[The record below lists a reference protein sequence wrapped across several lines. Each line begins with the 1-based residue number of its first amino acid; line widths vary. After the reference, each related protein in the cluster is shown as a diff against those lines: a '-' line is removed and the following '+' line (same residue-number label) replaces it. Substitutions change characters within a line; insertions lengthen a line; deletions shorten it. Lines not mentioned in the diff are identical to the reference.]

1 MTEDFLYWLDQISPS
16 HRSWVGDK
24 AFYLGMLAQR
34 GYAQPPGFVISA
46 SVFQEFLAQ
55 IQWADPLFADLPNSS
70 LHIDV
75 DNPRQ
80 LRMVAQQLRQ
90 AIQATPLPTTWL
102 AQIEQ
107 SIQPWRS
114 SAVILRPSIALPMV
128 SDPTV
133 SFRTTGLLTAEA
145 CWAEP
150 DAIAHSLR
158 RVWASLFQAKSLLYW
173 QRLGIQL
180 QQIHLA
186 ILVQPLQSVIASGD
200 AQLQEQQLE
209 IRATWGLG
217 KALVNGEIIPD
228 RIQISLSTSKQSQQ
242 LGSKS
247 YAYRIPA
254 ATDTIA
260 PLPIQ
265 TCSCYE
271 IYPLNPTQQ
280 SQPVL
285 NADQIQQIA
294 ALVQQV
300 ANEVGALITL
310 EWIYAEA
317 PPDQPTLQITQVIL
331 QLSSRSQ
338 LALNPSNE
346 TDSLELRTSLPP
358 VPVETT
364 LTPSADL
371 LSGSSFD
378 RGLQPNSPTP
388 DSASATR
395 AAPSESSPNSPFS
408 NAPPLLTGLAASPGQ
423 VTAVAWVMPSVL
435 PPATEMPARVIFVAS
450 SITPDVLPLIKQVVG
465 IVTEQGGMT
474 SHGAILA
481 RELGIPA
488 VTGVRNAT
496 QYIRSGE
503 RLWLDGNQGEVQR
516 IGLHRSGTEVQP
528 QRIDAQR
535 TDSHDSQPAAF
546 QPAAAPSPL
555 INPPIA
561 TQLFVTLSQ
570 PDAIARVA
578 HLPVDGVGLVRSEL
592 MLLEV
597 LEQRHPQ
604 IWIEQGQQAELVDRI
619 ARQMH
624 RFVEAFFPRP
634 VYYRSADWRSHE
646 FSYLQGMITV
656 AEPNPMLGL
665 RGTLSYQYHP
675 AWFEVELAALRHI
688 QQNGYSNLHL
698 ILPFVRTVEEFRF
711 CRQQVER
718 MGLFQQPQFQLWI
731 MAEVPS
737 VLLLLPDYIAA
748 GVQGI
753 AIGSNDLTQLL
764 LGIDRDQPAL
774 ANVFNANH
782 PAVIRAIHQLIHMA
796 RTAQIPCSICGLA
809 AKPSLDLINLLVQW
823 GITAI
828 SVEPGE
834 VEQTYGAIVRAER
847 QLLIAAARQWAGSD
861 E

>member
-1 MTEDFLYWLDQISPS
+1 
-16 HRSWVGDK
+16 
-24 AFYLGMLAQR
+24 
-34 GYAQPPGFVISA
+34 
-46 SVFQEFLAQ
+46 
-55 IQWADPLFADLPNSS
+55 
-70 LHIDV
+70 
-75 DNPRQ
+75 
-80 LRMVAQQLRQ
+80 
-90 AIQATPLPTTWL
+90 
-102 AQIEQ
+102 
-107 SIQPWRS
+107 
-114 SAVILRPSIALPMV
+114 
-128 SDPTV
+128 
-133 SFRTTGLLTAEA
+133 
-145 CWAEP
+145 
-150 DAIAHSLR
+150 
-158 RVWASLFQAKSLLYW
+158 
-173 QRLGIQL
+173 
-180 QQIHLA
+180 
-186 ILVQPLQSVIASGD
+186 
-200 AQLQEQQLE
+200 
-209 IRATWGLG
+209 
-217 KALVNGEIIPD
+217 
-228 RIQISLSTSKQSQQ
+228 
-242 LGSKS
+242 
-247 YAYRIPA
+247 
-254 ATDTIA
+254 
-260 PLPIQ
+260 
-265 TCSCYE
+265 
-271 IYPLNPTQQ
+271 
-280 SQPVL
+280 
-285 NADQIQQIA
+285 
-294 ALVQQV
+294 
-300 ANEVGALITL
+300 
-310 EWIYAEA
+310 
-317 PPDQPTLQITQVIL
+317 
-331 QLSSRSQ
+331 
-338 LALNPSNE
+338 
-346 TDSLELRTSLPP
+346 
-358 VPVETT
+358 
-364 LTPSADL
+364 
-371 LSGSSFD
+371 
-378 RGLQPNSPTP
+378 
-388 DSASATR
+388 
-395 AAPSESSPNSPFS
+395 
-408 NAPPLLTGLAASPGQ
+408 
-423 VTAVAWVMPSVL
+423 
-435 PPATEMPARVIFVAS
+435 TEMPARVIFVAS

-516 IGLHRSGTEVQP
+516 VGLHRSGTEVQP
-528 QRIDAQR
+528 QLTDDQRIDDQLTDAQR
-535 TDSHDSQPAAF
+535 TDAQRTDAHDSQPAAF
-546 QPAAAPSPL
+546 PPAAAPSPL
-555 INPPIA
+555 ISPPIA

-604 IWIEQGQQAELVDRI
+604 MWIEQGQQAELVDRI
-619 ARQMH
+619 TRQMQ
-624 RFVEAFFPRP
+624 RFAEAFFPRP

-675 AWFEVELAALRHI
+675 AWFEVELAALRQI

-698 ILPFVRTVEEFRF
+698 ILPFVRTVEEFCF

-737 VLLLLPDYIAA
+737 VLLLLPDYVAA
-748 GVQGI
+748 GAQGI

-782 PAVIRAIHQLIHMA
+782 PAVMRAIHQLIQMA
-796 RTAQIPCSICGLA
+796 HTAQIPCSICGLA
-809 AKPSLDLINLLVQW
+809 TKPSLDLINRLVQW